1 MIAVTVLLVINGYSY
16 FNLNVEERK
25 MSKAINVAASP
36 LTGKIYAGTTIKNGT
51 MFGANK
57 QDVTMDCLIAT
68 IEHCLKF
75 GATVQITKLD
85 GTVDFE
91 IDVKDLREV
100 K

>member
-1 MIAVTVLLVINGYSY
+1 M
-16 FNLNVEERK
+16 
-25 MSKAINVAASP
+25 KAIKVAASP
-36 LTGKIYAGTTIKNGT
+36 LTGKIYAGTIVRNGS
-51 MFGANK
+51 MFGPNK

-75 GATVQITKLD
+75 GSTVQITKLD

-91 IDVKDLREV
+91 IDVKDLRELPKEQV

>member
-1 MIAVTVLLVINGYSY
+1 MKQL
-16 FNLNVEERK
+16 K
-25 MSKAINVAASP
+25 VATSP
-36 LTGKIYAGTTIKNGT
+36 LTGKIYAGTTIKNGS

-75 GATVQITKLD
+75 GSTVQITKPD

-91 IDVKDLREV
+91 IDVKDLRNQLVSE
-100 K
+100 

>member
-1 MIAVTVLLVINGYSY
+1 MKKL
-16 FNLNVEERK
+16 K
-25 MSKAINVAASP
+25 VAASP
-36 LTGKIYAGTTIKNGT
+36 LTGQIYAGTTIKNGS

-75 GATVQITKLD
+75 GSTVQITKPD

-91 IDVKDLREV
+91 IDVKDLRSQLVSE
-100 K
+100 